1 MDGVTMRSEMAEQP
15 AVLADLAAR
24 RGEIRDAV
32 RRVLPDDLAG
42 IVLIG
47 RGSSDNAA
55 IFARYAFEV
64 ARGRPVALA
73 APSLHTLYGARSDY
87 RGYLAIAVSQ
97 SGRTPEI
104 VSVLEAAARAGAVT
118 VAITNDTASPLAGAA
133 SAVVDLRAGEE
144 RAVPATKTF
153 TAQLAAFAVIAEA
166 LGATPWTDADWE
178 RLPGVVGEVLADDAP
193 ADAVARAIGD
203 APGLITVGRGFLF
216 PVALEAALKL
226 KEAALLLAEG
236 YSAADLLHGPVAVVE
251 HGFPVLAFLADG
263 PARASMEEVLADLRG
278 RGARA
283 FVAGPAGP
291 AMDLPVPTGLAEGLA
306 TIPAAVRAQQVA
318 RSLALV
324 RGLDP
329 DAPRGL
335 SKVTMT
341 E

>member
-1 MDGVTMRSEMAEQP
+1 MDGLQMRAEMAEQP
-15 AVLADLAAR
+15 RVLADLAAR
-24 RGEIRDAV
+24 RASIVASIRAAV
-32 RRVLPDDLAG
+32 PDDLAG

-55 IFARYAFEV
+55 IFARYAFEI

-104 VSVLEAAARAGAVT
+104 VSVLEAAARAGATT
-118 VAITNDTASPLAGAA
+118 VAIP
-133 SAVVDLRAGEE
+133 
-144 RAVPATKTF
+144 
-153 TAQLAAFAVIAEA
+153 AEA
-166 LGATPWTDADWE
+166 LGAPPWGDADWD
-178 RLPGVVGEVLADDAP
+178 RLPGVVGEVVAHDAP
-193 ADAVARAIGD
+193 ADACAAAIGD
-203 APGLITVGRGFLF
+203 APGLITVARGFLF

-251 HGFPVLAFLADG
+251 HGFPVLAFVADG
-263 PARASMEEVLADLRG
+263 PARASMEDLVRDLRG
-278 RGARA
+278 RGARTS
-283 FVAGPAGP
+283 VVGPAG
-291 AMDLPVPTGLAEGLA
+291 ADLPVPGGLAEGLA

-341 E
+341 R